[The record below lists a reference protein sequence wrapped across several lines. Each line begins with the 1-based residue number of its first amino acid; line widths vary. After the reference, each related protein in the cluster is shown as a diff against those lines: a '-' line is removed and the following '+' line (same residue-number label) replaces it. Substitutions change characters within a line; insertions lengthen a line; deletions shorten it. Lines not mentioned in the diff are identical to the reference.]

1 MKPATDISDPRVVK
15 ALNHPL
21 RVEILRAIEVD
32 RASPVELS
40 RRLDAPL
47 GVVSYHVRVLADL
60 GLIKLVKRTPRRG
73 AVEHHYEAKA
83 PVLLD
88 DNVWKALPKAA
99 RRARN
104 VPLLEQAGAAVET
117 AVRAGAFDA
126 DSAHLT
132 LTTATLDER
141 GQADLASELGKV
153 AERIEKI
160 AAASAKRL
168 GAAAAGDGAPE
179 TTVVLMAFD
188 SAAETPE
195 VKKAGRAKARA
206 R

>member
-73 AVEHHYEAKA
+73 AIEHHYEAKA

-88 DNVWKALPKAA
+88 DNVWRALPKAA

-104 VPLLEQAGAAVET
+104 APLLGEVGEQVER
-117 AVRAGAFDA
+117 AVRAGALDD
-126 DSAHLT
+126 DSAVLT
-132 LTTATLDER
+132 VTSAALDDKGRADIAT
-141 GQADLASELGKV
+141 ELNKA
-153 AERIEKI
+153 AERIAKI
-160 AAASAKRL
+160 ADGAAKRV
-168 GAAAAGDGAPE
+168 GESGEPS
-179 TTVVLMAFD
+179 TIVMMAFD
-188 SAAETPE
+188 AREPVTP
-195 VKKAGRAKARA
+195 KRKPRRTS
-206 R
+206 